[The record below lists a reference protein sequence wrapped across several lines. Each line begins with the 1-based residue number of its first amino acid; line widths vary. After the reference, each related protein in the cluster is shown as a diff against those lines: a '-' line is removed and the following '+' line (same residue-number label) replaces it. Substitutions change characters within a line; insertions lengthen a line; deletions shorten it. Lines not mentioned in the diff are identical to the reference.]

1 MFREGMVPLSVG
13 IAHWRDAHELMSCV
27 ASAPR
32 YNLRPTTMEGITSPN
47 REGGLSQSD
56 EVLMKQYQRGSEPA
70 FRMLYERH
78 RSPLLRFVRRLAPG
92 ADVEEI
98 AQETWMAVI
107 KGRERFVPQAR
118 FATYLYS
125 IARRRIVDRW
135 RRLGRLLDDPGTE
148 ALDSFVASTQ
158 YEPEN
163 QAENADLGV
172 ALLLAIDA
180 LPLVQREAFLLRAEG
195 GLSIDEIAAVTGA
208 NRETAKSRLRFAL
221 SRLRSALE
229 PWHDD

>member
-1 MFREGMVPLSVG
+1 
-13 IAHWRDAHELMSCV
+13 
-27 ASAPR
+27 
-32 YNLRPTTMEGITSPN
+32 MEGFTSPN
-47 REGGLSQSD
+47 RESGPVQSD
-56 EVLMKQYQRGSEPA
+56 EVLMKQYQRGSEHA
-70 FRMLYERH
+70 FRILYERH
-78 RSPLLRFVRRLAPG
+78 RSPLLRFVKHLAPG
-92 ADVEEI
+92 AEAEEI

-125 IARRRIVDRW
+125 IARRRTVDRW
-135 RRLGRLLDDPGTE
+135 RRRGRLPDDPGME
-148 ALDSFVASTQ
+148 VLDSLVASTQ

-163 QAENADLGV
+163 RAKNADLGA

-180 LPLVQREAFLLRAEG
+180 LPVAQREAFLLRAEG